1 MHIPVIANIP
11 RILSRHVLFVQRG
24 VFTLSF
30 RSKLNVLSM
39 AITTPTTTP
48 ASCDKLDK
56 SAYLSFASLIISNVG

>member
-1 MHIPVIANIP
+1 M
-11 RILSRHVLFVQRG
+11 
-24 VFTLSF
+24 SF